1 MTNAAGSVGG
11 TARRPSRPRGGS
23 TRFGGH
29 PAGTAP
35 APWLPRGA
43 SRRARPRGAPR
54 PHLSPQ
60 APTCGP
66 LSPGDDVFPELPHR
80 PIPGHLLV
88 PRQALRQLDLR
99 GKLHARNHG
108 DKREDRRSPA
118 TPRPRLGARCDV
130 TRARRPLPGALPDVM
145 RARRPRSNRTPP
157 PRRGRTPQ

>member
-1 MTNAAGSVGG
+1 MPRGSVGG

-29 PAGTAP
+29 PAGTTP

-108 DKREDRRSPA
+108 DNREDRRSPA